1 MRAPGRIVATAVA
14 AVVVIALLCGA
25 WFWYGLYRDRSKPAA
40 TTQVV
45 IPRGAT
51 FGDIAAQLADNGVI
65 GNALSFRILARARHE
80 DEAVHAGAYRFPPNQ
95 TAAEVLQALLTGGAQ
110 TAAWVSIPE
119 GFTAIQIAER
129 LHEAGVGQAA
139 ALSQYFLSTAITVD
153 GSRTKNLEG
162 YLFPS
167 TYLVPLDATPVQIEK
182 QLTDEFFKQLPPDA
196 PQRAKALGIS
206 VPQGVV
212 VASLVER
219 EAKVD
224 ADRPMIAGVIFNRL
238 KQKMPLQVDATIEY
252 ALPSHKAD
260 LSLARFEDRLAVQ
273 YVQGTPVCRRRPS
286 PIPAAPR
293 WKRRFIR
300 RRRRCC
306 TTFTAET
313 AVTFSPRLLP
323 NIRPTSRVACTN
335 HSNKELP
342 HVVQQR

>member
-260 LSLARFEDRLAVQ
+260 LSLADLKIDSPYNTYKVT
-273 YVQGTPVCRRRPS
+273 GLPPTPIANPGRPS
-286 PIPAAPR
+286 LEAAFHPSKTEMLYYVYCGNGR
-293 WKRRFIR
+293 HVFSKTLAEHQANVA
-300 RRRRCC
+300 RC
-306 TTFTAET
+306 
-313 AVTFSPRLLP
+313 L
-323 NIRPTSRVACTN
+323 
-335 HSNKELP
+335 H
-342 HVVQQR
+342 